1 MMFTGIISN
10 RGKISSLK
18 KENGGIELVVTSFD
32 EDFFAETKLGDS
44 VAVNGVCL
52 TVTSFDRDSMTT
64 FAQIETIEKTTIGL
78 FKLGQEINLEHP
90 LRLSDRL
97 GGHLVQGHVDGVAN
111 VIAIKPESDGSTRVT
126 IEAPPELMRFISL
139 KGSVSIDGVSLT
151 IASREKTNFD
161 VALIPVTLE
170 KTGFGKYGPGTKVNI
185 EVDCLARYVDQLMN
199 KE

>member
-1 MMFTGIISN
+1 MFTGIISN

-18 KENGGIELVVTSFD
+18 EENGGVELVISSFD
-32 EDFFAETKLGDS
+32 DDFFAETKLGDS
-44 VAVNGVCL
+44 VAINGVCL
-52 TVTSFDRDSMTT
+52 TVTSFEKNSMTT
-64 FAQIETIEKTTIGL
+64 FAQIETIGKTTIG
-78 FKLGQEINLEHP
+78 FFEVNQEVNLEHP

-111 VIAIKPESDGSTRVT
+111 IVAIKPEADGSTRVT
-126 IEAPPELMRFISL
+126 IEPPAELMKFISL
-139 KGSVSIDGVSLT
+139 KGSVSLDGVSLT
-151 IASREKTNFD
+151 IASREKSNFD

-170 KTGFGKYGPGTKVNI
+170 KTGFGEYEVGTRRNI

>member
-1 MMFTGIISN
+1 MFTGIISN

-18 KENGGIELVVTSFD
+18 EENGGVELVISSFD
-32 EDFFAETKLGDS
+32 DDFFAETKLGDS
-44 VAVNGVCL
+44 VAINGVCL
-52 TVTSFDRDSMTT
+52 TVTLFDKNSMTT
-64 FAQIETIEKTTIGL
+64 FAQIETIGKTTIG
-78 FKLGQEINLEHP
+78 FFEVNQEVNLEHP

-111 VIAIKPESDGSTRVT
+111 IVAIKPEADGSTRVT
-126 IEAPPELMRFISL
+126 IEPPAELMKFISL
-139 KGSVSIDGVSLT
+139 KGSVSLDGVSLT
-151 IASREKTNFD
+151 IASREKSNFD

-170 KTGFGKYGPGTKVNI
+170 KTGFGDYEVGTKINI